1 MVMTFRRGWVIAGIA
16 LTVVVP
22 LLVAGIWLLRRGGPP
37 PREAYVPP
45 KPEAPPDLAELRPS
59 FIAGLEALHHK
70 DRPAAVKEFDSFT
83 FGGRAYAAYHL
94 CDRAGLNE
102 VAKDAVAR
110 RLALARLWERD
121 PKLAARDDAG
131 AALGGLYAS
140 AGEWNQAAD
149 VYSSLATHT
158 ASSASAAPA
167 RWSSIEARFVTGDLA
182 SLLYAARRLTIS
194 NPRQNQAADAIAVV
208 RSLTHS
214 PPEAAIH
221 LTEAERL
228 ERAVSLMRDGDPVA
242 ALEELNALDADGVPA
257 NLEQPLQ
264 LNRGLCLSH

>member
-70 DRPAAVKEFDSFT
+70 DGPAAVKEFDSFT
-83 FGGRAYAAYHL
+83 FGGRAVEEYRLFYLA
-94 CDRAGLNE
+94 RANE

-121 PKLAARDDAG
+121 PKLPARDDAG
-131 AALGGLYAS
+131 AALGGPYAS
-140 AGEWNQAAD
+140 AGEWNQAATALRP
-149 VYSSLATHT
+149 LATHT

-167 RWSSIEARFVTGDLA
+167 R
-182 SLLYAARRLTIS
+182 
-194 NPRQNQAADAIAVV
+194 
-208 RSLTHS
+208 
-214 PPEAAIH
+214 
-221 LTEAERL
+221 
-228 ERAVSLMRDGDPVA
+228 
-242 ALEELNALDADGVPA
+242 
-257 NLEQPLQ
+257 
-264 LNRGLCLSH
+264 C